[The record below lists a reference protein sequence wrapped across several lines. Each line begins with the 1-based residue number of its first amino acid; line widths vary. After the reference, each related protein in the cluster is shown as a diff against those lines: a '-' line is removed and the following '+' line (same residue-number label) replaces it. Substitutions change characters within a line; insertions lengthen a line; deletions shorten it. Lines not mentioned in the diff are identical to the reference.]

1 MIIPDNIQSIDFK
14 TLPDDSNV
22 RYVLKT
28 IIKIIDFM
36 RHSPI
41 LKDLNEKEKE
51 NILFN
56 EFPDFARDYFNMF
69 QMIINNEIDMD
80 TLITILKFK
89 AGVEKGFITN
99 EEANKYIDEF
109 IAEKYLYPSF
119 GGKEGYEEKVKEAQ
133 EMMNRKQRRNAEFN
147 SKENYKHKPHQNKT
161 ALNRHIAG
169 KKN

>member
-1 MIIPDNIQSIDFK
+1 MIVPDNINSIDFK
-14 TLPDDSNV
+14 SLPDDSKV
-22 RYVLKT
+22 RYILKT

-41 LKDLNEKEKE
+41 LKNLSKEEKE

-56 EFPDFARDYFNMF
+56 EFPDFSKEYFNMF
-69 QMIINNEIDMD
+69 QMIINEEIDTN

-89 AGVEKGFITN
+89 AGVEKGIISGA
-99 EEANKYIDEF
+99 EADKYIDEF

-147 SKENYKHKPHQNKT
+147 NKETYKHQPHQNKT
-161 ALNRHIAG
+161 ALNRHLAG